1 VEHSDFDS
9 MRLSVYLSGLPPEP
23 VPAGSGAGD
32 PAVVVCGASESRG
45 HIFRRLA
52 DRYDW
57 ADFRGARYKNYIR
70 EAQVLVR
77 RVDPKAVFA
86 VFPGDCR
93 SRLAEPVFVKSRL
106 VADRDA
112 PSVLLPL
119 DHSRHWRDLA
129 VVDDHDI
136 PYADKTSELLW
147 RGGTTGVFRGG
158 GPGNPYSS
166 RYHVASVP
174 PRAGRDIGYSEI
186 VQIDQT
192 GADLPMETIRARL
205 RPPLGIARQLRAR
218 FLLSLEGNDVATGLK
233 WMLHSN
239 STVVMPHPTCE
250 SWACEGA
257 LVPYEHYVPVRDDL
271 SDLDEVQDWC
281 CTHLRDCEEIA
292 RNGKRFIA
300 GFLDRR
306 NEQDLCNRVVAA
318 YLAVSRHEVDFLPL
332 ERLRQTAARFLRG
345 PLAGGAGQA

>member
-1 VEHSDFDS
+1 
-9 MRLSVYLSGLPPEP
+9 MRLSVYLSGLPSQPL
-23 VPAGSGAGD
+23 PAGSGATD
-32 PAVVVCGASESRG
+32 PDVVVCGAWESRR
-45 HIFRRLA
+45 HIFRRHA
-52 DRYDW
+52 DRYGW

-70 EAQVLVR
+70 EAQELVR
-77 RVDPKAVFA
+77 QIDPQAVFA

-93 SRLAEPVFVKSRL
+93 SRLTQPVFVKSRL

-119 DHSRHWRDLA
+119 DHERHWRDLA
-129 VVDDHDI
+129 VVDAHDI
-136 PYADKTSELLW
+136 PFADKASDLVW

-158 GPGNPYSS
+158 GPGYPYSS
-166 RYHVASVP
+166 RFHIALVP
-174 PRAGRDIGYSEI
+174 PRAGRDVAYSEI
-186 VQIDQT
+186 VQIDRT
-192 GADLPMETIRARL
+192 GADVPMEAIRARL
-205 RPPLGIARQLRAR
+205 RPPLGIAEQLRAR

-257 LVPYEHYVPVRDDL
+257 LVPFEHYVPVRDDL

-281 CTHLRDCEEIA
+281 CGHLRDCEEIA

-306 NEQDLCNRVVAA
+306 RERDLSNRVVVAC
-318 YLAVSRHEVDFLPL
+318 LAVSRYEVDFGLA
-332 ERLRQTAARFLRG
+332 ERLRQVAARVLGPARAGRG
-345 PLAGGAGQA
+345 TPV